1 MELGIGSRVEHPA
14 FGRGVIVEASNEH
27 YEIWFKNTDA
37 TKTLAKNYD
46 GLRVLSAEE
55 VTSTGMQVVDF
66 GDLELAINRV
76 LDKRADITELVPL
89 GTRWAGGK
97 MVLQPADKANISKEI
112 PIETFF
118 HKVVMLRD
126 RLRVLEANINAHKVL
141 SDEEKVDLQQYI
153 TRCYGSLTT
162 FNVLFKNDFE
172 QFKGS
177 GS

>member
-14 FGRGVIVEASNEH
+14 FGRGVIVDASNEH
-27 YEIWFKNTDA
+27 YDIWFKNTDA

-46 GLRVLSAEE
+46 GLRVLQAEE
-55 VTSTGMQVVDF
+55 VANAGMQVVDF
-66 GDLELAINRV
+66 GDLELAIDRV
-76 LDKRADITELVPL
+76 LDRRADIQELVPL
-89 GTRWAGGK
+89 GTRWVGGTII
-97 MVLQPADKANISKEI
+97 LQPADKANQSKEVT
-112 PIETFF
+112 IETFF
-118 HKVVMLRD
+118 HKIVMLRD

-141 SDEEKVDLQQYI
+141 TDEEKVDLQQYI

-162 FNVLFKNDFE
+162 FNVLFKNDYE

>member
-1 MELGIGSRVEHPA
+1 MELGIGSRVEHPS
-14 FGRGVIVEASNEH
+14 FGRGVIVETSNEH

-46 GLRVLSAEE
+46 GLRVLQAEE
-55 VTSTGMQVVDF
+55 VVEKGMQVVDF

-76 LDKRADITELVPL
+76 LDKRSDIQDVVQI

-97 MVLQPADKANISKEI
+97 MILQPADKANASKDF
-112 PIETFF
+112 PIETLW
-118 HKVVMLRD
+118 HKIVMLRD

-141 SDEEKVDLQQYI
+141 TDGEKVDLQQYI

-162 FNVLFKNDFE
+162 FNVLFKNEFE